1 MFRNQ
6 FKSNVDFEI
15 SRIISKFPG
24 HDIESSDK
32 EKEKNT
38 GMVQGDSK
46 PTINFDQDTKQFLQ
60 HHFSV
65 GLCNINNSGNAFEGF
80 LEEKINLSEQTKGE
94 LNWWIHNLNLYNRN
108 CLATPPA
115 LLVIRSDVSSVG
127 WG

>member
-15 SRIISKFPG
+15 FRIISKFPG
-24 HDIESSDK
+24 YDIESSNK

-46 PTINFDQDTKQFLQ
+46 PTISFDQDTKQFLQ

-65 GLCNINNSGNAFEGF
+65 GPCNINNSGNAFEGF
-80 LEEKINLSEQTKGE
+80 LEEKINLSEQAKGE
-94 LNWWIHNLNLYNRN
+94 LNWGIHNLNLYNRN

-115 LLVIRSDVSSVG
+115 
-127 WG
+127 